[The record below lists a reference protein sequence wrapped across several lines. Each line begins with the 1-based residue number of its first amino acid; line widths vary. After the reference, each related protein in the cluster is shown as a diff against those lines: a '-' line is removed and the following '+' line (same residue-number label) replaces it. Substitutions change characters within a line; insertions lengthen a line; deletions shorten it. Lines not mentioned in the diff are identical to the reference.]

1 MSLFSRCPN
10 LFISHFLSDLIIFSL
25 FISTPSLPFQKLEVK
40 SVVKSDVKWSLLWL
54 GSLNSNSLGPLM
66 APVTSKGARPP
77 GQPSGQPCGLWS
89 PSLGQPPNPMG
100 VPGLHSTQTLSQM
113 WHTRPPRVPR
123 TLRAP
128 LRLGLPP
135 SASEITP
142 ICVPLPGLPWKSST
156 RSPPP
161 TILWPWAA
169 DRRLMESHPGLR
181 CRGASYLGPRGSFSN
196 HTHGLVSKER
206 IKSTRMIK
214 HLSLHI

>member
-1 MSLFSRCPN
+1 MSQPIHLP
-10 LFISHFLSDLIIFSL
+10 FLSDLIIFSL
-25 FISTPSLPFQKLEVK
+25 LISTPSLPFQKLEVK

-128 LRLGLPP
+128 LRLVLPP
-135 SASEITP
+135 SASKNSNLRP
-142 ICVPLPGLPWKSST
+142 SSRAPLEVLDSE
-156 RSPPP
+156 SPPHHP
-161 TILWPWAA
+161 LAVSSQPPA
-169 DRRLMESHPGLR
+169 DGVTPG
-181 CRGASYLGPRGSFSN
+181 
-196 HTHGLVSKER
+196 T
-206 IKSTRMIK
+206 
-214 HLSLHI
+214 

>member
-1 MSLFSRCPN
+1 MSQPIHLP
-10 LFISHFLSDLIIFSL
+10 FLSDLIIFSL
-25 FISTPSLPFQKLEVK
+25 LISTPSLPLQKLEVK
-40 SVVKSDVKWSLLWL
+40 SVVKSGVKWSLLWL

-128 LRLGLPP
+128 LRLVLPP
-135 SASEITP
+135 SASETP
-142 ICVPLPGLPWKSST
+142 ICVPLPRLPWKSST
-156 RSPPP
+156 STGVPPP
-161 TILWPWAA
+161 PSIGCEQPAAGWWSHTRDLGVGVPPTSAPEGHSQIILMA
-169 DRRLMESHPGLR
+169 
-181 CRGASYLGPRGSFSN
+181 
-196 HTHGLVSKER
+196 
-206 IKSTRMIK
+206 
-214 HLSLHI
+214 

>member
-89 PSLGQPPNPMG
+89 PSLGQPPQPYGGSWSALDPNSLSDVAHEAPPCAQDLAGPTQACSAPKRLQKLQFASLFQGSPGSPRLG
-100 VPGLHSTQTLSQM
+100 VPPPPSFGREQPTAGWWS
-113 WHTRPPRVPR
+113 HTRD
-123 TLRAP
+123 
-128 LRLGLPP
+128 LG
-135 SASEITP
+135 
-142 ICVPLPGLPWKSST
+142 VGV
-156 RSPPP
+156 PP
-161 TILWPWAA
+161 TSAPEGHSQIILMA
-169 DRRLMESHPGLR
+169 
-181 CRGASYLGPRGSFSN
+181 
-196 HTHGLVSKER
+196 
-206 IKSTRMIK
+206 
-214 HLSLHI
+214 

>member
-1 MSLFSRCPN
+1 MSLLSRCPN

-128 LRLGLPP
+128 LRLVLPP
-135 SASEITP
+135 SASKNSNLRP
-142 ICVPLPGLPWKSST
+142 SSRAPLEVLDSE
-156 RSPPP
+156 SPPHHP
-161 TILWPWAA
+161 LAVSSRPPA
-169 DRRLMESHPGLR
+169 DGVTPG
-181 CRGASYLGPRGSFSN
+181 
-196 HTHGLVSKER
+196 T
-206 IKSTRMIK
+206 
-214 HLSLHI
+214 